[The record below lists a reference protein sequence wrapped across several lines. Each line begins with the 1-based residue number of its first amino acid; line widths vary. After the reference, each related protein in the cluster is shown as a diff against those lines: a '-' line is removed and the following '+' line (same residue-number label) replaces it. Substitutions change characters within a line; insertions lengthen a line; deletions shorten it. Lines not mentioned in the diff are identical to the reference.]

1 MAGSSACHSERSI
14 VRCGVEESVTL
25 CGGCGSFGC
34 ACGAL
39 RTTEEWGWPVLP
51 DVIGG
56 FMNIRQEMFVREY
69 LVDLCGAAAARRAG
83 YSPKG
88 AKSRASRLLRDPE
101 IKEAVEAAMEER
113 VRRIEIKQDEVIR
126 ELKTVAMAAA
136 SDENGAAVKLGS
148 KLRALELLGKHLG
161 IFEGKQNQGL
171 ARVEIMEDV

>member
-1 MAGSSACHSERSI
+1 
-14 VRCGVEESVTL
+14 
-25 CGGCGSFGC
+25 
-34 ACGAL
+34 
-39 RTTEEWGWPVLP
+39 
-51 DVIGG
+51 
-56 FMNIRQEMFVREY
+56 MNIRQEMFVREY

-148 KLRALELLGKHLG
+148 KLRALELLGKHMGL
-161 IFEGKQNQGL
+161 FEGKDSSETENENNLLEAIIQATCQE
-171 ARVEIMEDV
+171 VDTHDVSELQ

>member
-1 MAGSSACHSERSI
+1 
-14 VRCGVEESVTL
+14 
-25 CGGCGSFGC
+25 
-34 ACGAL
+34 
-39 RTTEEWGWPVLP
+39 
-51 DVIGG
+51 
-56 FMNIRQEMFVREY
+56 MNIRQEMFVREY

-88 AKSRASRLLRDPE
+88 ARNQACRLLRDPE